1 MKGHVLWKDTETL
14 DYTKHIQ
21 KAEEA
26 ARRKNYDFA
35 VELYQQLLELDADQG
50 EARAGLRRVLKLR
63 HDSKKGG
70 RFLRAL
76 SGAGPLAV
84 AKTMRKAGRV
94 DACIKSVES
103 YLSSNPLDV
112 DANLMLGE
120 VLEQGEYYKSAC
132 AVYEFIAEIAP
143 KNPEG
148 LKRAGAMMYQ
158 LGEHHKALDFYELAL
173 KADPRD
179 QEALKQ
185 RKNLAA
191 ETALTRRDDEKVQH
205 SRDQIKD
212 KGEAQSLERAG
223 RMHKTDD
230 ELKLDLERLE
240 DRYAE
245 APSDPDLMV
254 AMADVLEK
262 LKDPEAAFDL
272 IARACDYRKDSAELQ
287 ARRMKLREK
296 VLKKGIARADRIGDT
311 EAANRL
317 EGELQSYQV
326 EALREQLK
334 LRPGDAG
341 LRLALGRLLLK
352 TGEVD
357 GAIGEFQKAVDDPRV
372 GGDALVQLGV
382 AFQQKGFLD
391 LAKKNYERALE
402 GSSGSDARS
411 KEILYNLG
419 SIAESEDQIEEA
431 RGLFA
436 RIFEIDIGY
445 RDVAA
450 KMEHYK

>member
-1 MKGHVLWKDTETL
+1 M
-14 DYTKHIQ
+14 DYSKHIQ

-63 HDSKKGG
+63 HESKKGG

-94 DACIKSVES
+94 DACIKSVEQ
-103 YLSSNPLDV
+103 YLASNPLDV

-120 VLEQGEYYKSAC
+120 VLEQGQYYKSAC

-143 KNPEG
+143 RNPEG

-158 LGEHHKALDFYELAL
+158 LGDHHRALEFYERAL
-173 KADPRD
+173 EADPRD
-179 QEALKQ
+179 QEAIKQ

-191 ETALTRRDDEKVQH
+191 ETALSRRSDDTVQH
-205 SRDQIKD
+205 SREQIKD
-212 KGEAQSLERAG
+212 KGEACALERAG
-223 RMHKTDD
+223 RIHKTEE
-230 ELKLDLERLE
+230 ELKEDLERLE
-240 DRYAE
+240 SRYADS
-245 APSDPDLMV
+245 PSDPDLMV
-254 AMADVLEK
+254 AMADVLER
-262 LKDPEAAFDL
+262 LKDPEAALDL
-272 IARACDYRKDSAELQ
+272 IERACDYRKDSSELQ

-296 VLKKGIARADRIGDT
+296 VLKKGIARADRDGNT
-311 EAANRL
+311 ELANKL
-317 EGELQSYQV
+317 EAELQEFQLQ
-326 EALREQLK
+326 ALRDQVK
-334 LRPGDAG
+334 LRPGDAA
-341 LRLALGRLLLK
+341 LRLSFGKLLLK
-352 TGEVD
+352 SGEVD
-357 GAIGEFQKAVDDPRV
+357 EAVAEFQKAVDDPRA
-372 GGDALVQLGV
+372 GADALMQLGV
-382 AFQQKGFLD
+382 AFQAKGYLD
-391 LAKKNYERALE
+391 LAKKNYERALA
-402 GSSGSDARS
+402 GSSGADARS

-419 SIAESEDQIEEA
+419 TIAEAEDQTEEA
-431 RGLFA
+431 RALFA

-450 KMEHYK
+450 KMEHYR